1 MLEVRCV
8 VEYNE
13 EGYLMYADNFPGA
26 YTRGKTKKEALG
38 KMENEIKSYLLWSE
52 GKTMED
58 GIAAVTVQE
67 KKSELQIADADSE
80 VIFESEKKPL
90 SESEYERL
98 KFLVLKSAKDFQQLY
113 ESVPD
118 KNVTNLSRRKTFYGD
133 IPRTTDEMLIHT
145 NRVTAYYL
153 SQVGLSMEN
162 TSDIDENRRKALGRI
177 EKLPDFLG
185 NPVFEGSHDE
195 QWSLRK
201 VLRRFI
207 WHDRIHGKAM
217 YRMAISIWGKDKIE
231 NPLHF

>member
-8 VEYNE
+8 VEYND

-38 KMENEIKSYLLWSE
+38 KMENEIKSYLLWSG
-52 GKTMED
+52 GKPVED
-58 GIAAVTVQE
+58 GISAVIVQE

-90 SESEYERL
+90 SESEYEGL
-98 KFLVLKSAKDFQQLY
+98 KFLVLKSAKDFQRLY
-113 ESVPD
+113 ESIPD
-118 KNVTNLSRRKTFYGD
+118 KNVTNLPRRKTFYGD
-133 IPRTTDEMLIHT
+133 IPRTAEEMLIHT
-145 NRVTAYYL
+145 NRVTSYYL
-153 SQVGLSMEN
+153 SQIGISMEN
-162 TSDIDENRRKALGRI
+162 MSVIDENRRKALCRI
-177 EKLPDFLG
+177 EKIPDFLG

-195 QWSLRK
+195 RWSLRK

-217 YRMAISIWGKDKIE
+217 YRMAISIWGEDKIE
-231 NPLHF
+231 NPFYF